1 MIALKKFSRNQE
13 NKNSIENKDRYSIHL
28 NLTRGINHNTESDGF
43 KNETIFKRKRSHVS
57 SESLTYKIVIERVVK
72 RFLLYYKDPRI
83 VLNDAKNISEI
94 NEIRNDVSSFRFE
107 ISNGI
112 DEIDE
117 MRASLKQSMS
127 KFNENLNDC
136 FDLKQIQQ
144 HLNNQKPL

>member
-1 MIALKKFSRNQE
+1 MIALKKFSWSHE
-13 NKNSIENKDRYSIHL
+13 NKNSVKNEDRYSIHL

-43 KNETIFKRKRSHVS
+43 KNQTIFKRKQSHVS
-57 SESLTYKIVIERVVK
+57 IESLTYKIVIERVVK

-83 VLNDAKNISEI
+83 NLNDAKNISELK
-94 NEIRNDVSSFRFE
+94 EIRNDVSSFRSE

-112 DEIDE
+112 DEIDD
-117 MRASLKQSMS
+117 MRASLTQSMS
-127 KFNENLNDC
+127 KFNEKLNGC